1 MSRLVTFGSPRTEGR
16 PTWALRGDA
25 VDWGDGRRAPAVDP
39 SKTRARIQCFQGFA
53 AGIPGDRK
61 AKPGRPD
68 KTLML
73 IHGTSLGM
81 SKDGGGAFLIHYSLW
96 FIRSKAMLAA
106 QNEDRTESA
115 RRPEIVVGKAE

>member
-1 MSRLVTFGSPRTEGR
+1 
-16 PTWALRGDA
+16 
-25 VDWGDGRRAPAVDP
+25 
-39 SKTRARIQCFQGFA
+39 
-53 AGIPGDRK
+53 
-61 AKPGRPD
+61 
-68 KTLML
+68 ML

-115 RRPEIVVGKAE
+115 RRPEIVVGKAEKLNLERTMRSGPDAKPERSDADASEAPSR